1 MKLTAQGLGLV
12 PQLVERLKTCTAA
25 IDAPR
30 ATPFDVGP
38 APAAMPAVR
47 FTLGA
52 DSLGYI
58 SLEGMVAATMQPVAQ
73 LCTAC
78 FTGSYPIELPP
89 SASLGKHLLEQSELP
104 LGAPEDGLRTLLST
118 TGGATALEQ
127 P

>member
-1 MKLTAQGLGLV
+1 MRWPCFYGIDFASRAELIATGLS
-12 PQLVERLKTCTAA
+12 PEE
-25 IDAPR
+25 
-30 ATPFDVGP
+30 VG
-38 APAAMPAVR
+38 R
-47 FTLGA
+47 SIGA